1 MDKTELKQIWKNE
14 ERVAHIHGWD
24 FSHIHGRYEEEK
36 DLPWDYK
43 EIVEQY
49 LNNSVNKNLD
59 EALNTPSKIISKL
72 EELNI
77 SDEEFELKFGFKKD
91 YILALQDNKENR
103 FGIASSDNLITG
115 SNFIS
120 EEKIDSFIS
129 LIS

>member
-1 MDKTELKQIWKNE
+1 MEN
-14 ERVAHIHGWD
+14 
-24 FSHIHGRYEEEK
+24 
-36 DLPWDYK
+36 
-43 EIVEQY
+43 
-49 LNNSVNKNLD
+49 LNLNSD
-59 EALNTPSKIISKL
+59 S
-72 EELNI
+72 
-77 SDEEFELKFGFKKD
+77 KKD